1 MSNDTVLLSLY
12 VSVNLHHD
20 RTAGGTY
27 RTRVGRTGST
37 QSHRRC
43 GCATELCSLRAL
55 LVGRGESMHR
65 EERLANPD
73 TNPRL
78 RAAQDHTWRWSGA
91 GDSSEPVPTFMLGPF
106 AKVRRV

>member
-1 MSNDTVLLSLY
+1 VLAAQARPSLI
-12 VSVNLHHD
+12 
-20 RTAGGTY
+20 AG
-27 RTRVGRTGST
+27 VAAQQNS
-37 QSHRRC
+37 
-43 GCATELCSLRAL
+43 AL